1 VKLLLVTLEIIAI
14 LIASYLIGSIT
25 TGDVVARIK
34 KVNLRGHGSGNVGAT
49 NAFRMMGSASGIIVL
64 VGDALKGVIAVLLG
78 NLIGKIPGIGIDLN
92 IFAGIC
98 AIVGHN
104 WPIFAGFKGG
114 KGIAVTLGVVI
125 AMTPNVLIVLGP
137 VWVIVF
143 VSFGYVSLASLI
155 ATFLYPF
162 TVYWFY
168 PNDIFKLLFTIIVA
182 IMAIYRHKANI
193 VRLVKGEEHKI
204 LYQKK
209 KEPKG

>member
-1 VKLLLVTLEIIAI
+1 MIVILEIIAI

-49 NAFRMMGSASGIIVL
+49 NAFRTMGSTSGIIVL

-78 NLIGKIPGIGIDLN
+78 NLVGKIPGIGIDLN

-98 AIVGHN
+98 AIAGHN

-125 AMTPNVLIVLGP
+125 AMTPNILIVLVP
-137 VWVIVF
+137 AWIIVF
-143 VSFGYVSLASLI
+143 VSFGYVSLASLVAVFI
-155 ATFLYPF
+155 YPF

-168 PNDIFKLLFTIIVA
+168 PNDIFKLLFTIFIA

-193 VRLVKGEEHKI
+193 ARLIKGEEHKI

>member
-1 VKLLLVTLEIIAI
+1 MLMTLEIISI

-34 KVNLRGHGSGNVGAT
+34 KVNLRDHGSGNVGAT
-49 NAFRMMGSASGIIVL
+49 NAFRTLGSTSGIIVL
-64 VGDALKGVIAVLLG
+64 VGDTLKGVIAVLLG

-92 IFAGIC
+92 IFSGIC

-114 KGIAVTLGVVI
+114 KGIAVTLGVLI
-125 AMTPNVLIVLGP
+125 AMTPNILIILAP
-137 VWVIVF
+137 VWIV
-143 VSFGYVSLASLI
+143 VLLSFGYVSLASLV
-155 ATFLYPF
+155 TVFCYPF
-162 TVYWFY
+162 AVYWFY
-168 PNDIFKLLFTIIVA
+168 PTDIYKLLFAILVA
-182 IMAIYRHKANI
+182 IMAVYRHKTNI
-193 VRLVKGEEHKI
+193 VRLIKGEEHKI

>member
-1 VKLLLVTLEIIAI
+1 MLEILGIIAI
-14 LIASYLIGSIT
+14 IIASYLIGSIT

-34 KVNLRGHGSGNVGAT
+34 KFNLRDHGSGNVGAT
-49 NAFRMMGSASGIIVL
+49 NVFRTMGSASGIIVL
-64 VGDALKGVIAVLLG
+64 VGDTLKGVIAVLLG

-92 IFAGIC
+92 ILSGIC

-125 AMTPNVLIVLGP
+125 AMTPNILIVLAP
-137 VWVIVF
+137 VWAIVF
-143 VSFGYVSLASLI
+143 VSFGYVSLASLAAAVI
-155 ATFLYPF
+155 YPF

-168 PNDIFKLLFTIIVA
+168 PTDIYKLLFAIFIG
-182 IMAIYRHKANI
+182 IMAIYRHKSNI

-209 KEPKG
+209 KEPNE